1 MSITDGSF
9 TSPIFFDR
17 VIVSSSDSTTGRVLR
32 TSVGGLNKG
41 VTTAQLGLLVP
52 SDAPQASLQLTAVAY
67 LKGVALSPQPA
78 FHWESSNPGVAAVSQ
93 SGLVS
98 RVTNNQTLGFDS
110 NGAANLSVQ
119 AGESFLGGISN
130 VKATALR
137 PDNSMSGVFGEI
149 TIAGDHS
156 AAATY

>member
-17 VIVSSSDSTTGRVLR
+17 VIVSSSDSTTGRVLLG

-119 AGESFLGGISN
+119 AGESFLGGYPTL
-130 VKATALR
+130 KR
-137 PDNSMSGVFGEI
+137 P
-149 TIAGDHS
+149 H
-156 AAATY
+156 